1 MCLNKRRVD
10 CCKGCSYFN
19 ELSCMR
25 EMYDDFMFEGE
36 ISEGRYLKEMN
47 QMKEQWDK
55 CTKVH
60 NRVGCTD
67 HHSDINDDIND
78 DSDLVIYDSSDDE
91 GEEIVVRPFEW
102 RGIQYYRDDEGN
114 LYNYYY
120 DDERVETVGRVLNGL
135 VTIF

>member
-1 MCLNKRRVD
+1 
-10 CCKGCSYFN
+10 
-19 ELSCMR
+19 MR

-114 LYNYYY
+114 LYNYYR